1 MRASHLVSITALAA
15 LSLVLT
21 VSGVSAEEGKPGG
34 KSASKRFSGL
44 AHFYADRLHGK
55 KTASGQ
61 PHDRE
66 ELVAAHRTLPF
77 GTRVKVKNKRNG
89 RSCVVRINDRGPFG
103 KGVIDVSRAAA
114 RELGFVSHGNTVV
127 DCAVVTDEE
136 PEITL

>member
-1 MRASHLVSITALAA
+1 MRASHLVPITALA
-15 LSLVLT
+15 LILT
-21 VSGVSAEEGKPGG
+21 APGASAEGGNTDG
-34 KSASKRFSGL
+34 KSPGKKFSGL

-61 PHDRE
+61 PHDKE
-66 ELVAAHRTLPF
+66 DLVAAHRSLPF

-89 RSCVVRINDRGPFG
+89 KTCVVRINDRGPFG

-114 RELGFVSHGNTVV
+114 RKLGFVSHGNTMV

>member
-1 MRASHLVSITALAA
+1 MRASHLVSITALA
-15 LSLVLT
+15 LILT
-21 VSGVSAEEGKPGG
+21 ASGASAEDGKTDG
-34 KSASKRFSGL
+34 KGSSKRFSGL

-66 ELVAAHRTLPF
+66 DLVAAHRTLPF

-89 RSCVVRINDRGPFG
+89 KTCVVRINDRGPFG

-114 RELGFVSHGNTVV
+114 TKLGFVSHGNTVV